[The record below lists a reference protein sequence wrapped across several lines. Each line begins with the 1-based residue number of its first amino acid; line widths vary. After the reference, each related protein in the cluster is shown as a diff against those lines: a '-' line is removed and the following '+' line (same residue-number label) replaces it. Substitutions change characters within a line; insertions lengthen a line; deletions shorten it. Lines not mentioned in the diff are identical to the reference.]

1 MKVLCGISLSDDKEI
16 VIEMILH
23 PSSASSKIAL
33 IPGQYMVCFVHK
45 QFLSTPVDF
54 IVLN

>member
-16 VIEMILH
+16 VIGMILY
-23 PSSASSKIAL
+23 PSLPHQKIAL
-33 IPGQYMVCFVHK
+33 VHGQYKVCFAHK
-45 QFLSTPVDF
+45 QFLPKKVDF

>member
-1 MKVLCGISLSDDKEI
+1 MKVLCGISLSDEKEI
-16 VIEMILH
+16 VIEMILY

-33 IPGQYMVCFVHK
+33 VPEQYMVCFVHK
-45 QFLSTPVDF
+45 QFLSIKVNF